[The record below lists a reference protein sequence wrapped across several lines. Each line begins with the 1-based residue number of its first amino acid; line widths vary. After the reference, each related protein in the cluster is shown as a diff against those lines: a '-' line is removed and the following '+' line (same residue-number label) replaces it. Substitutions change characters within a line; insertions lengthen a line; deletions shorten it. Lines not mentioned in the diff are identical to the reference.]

1 MNEQQMLCK
10 LLSGIFRKEITE
22 KDLTE
27 EIVSQAVEAVTQ
39 MRVEN
44 KQLQNLSVG
53 VIFAMLEAIEKKDN
67 YTCRHSDRVADI
79 CLKLGK
85 KLGKNTSEQKALY
98 YAALLHDV
106 GKIGIPD
113 DVIHK
118 TSRLSNE
125 EFETI
130 KGHPVIGSE
139 ILNMITEIPEIDVG
153 AKYHHERFDGRGYPE
168 GLVGENIPEIARI
181 VAVADCF
188 DAMTSQRTY
197 NNPMDL
203 RQAREQF
210 VLGSGTQF
218 DPVCAQK
225 MIEIIDEALAEGCT
239 RGEEI

>member
-1 MNEQQMLCK
+1 MDEREMLCA
-10 LLSGIFRKEITE
+10 LLSAICHREVAGDEITE
-22 KDLTE
+22 ET
-27 EIVSQAVEAVTQ
+27 VTKAIGQVNQ

-44 KQLQNLSVG
+44 RQLQNLSVG

-85 KLGKNTSEQKALY
+85 KLGKSMQEQKALY

-118 TSRLSNE
+118 NTRLSDE
-125 EFETI
+125 EYNTI

-153 AKYHHERFDGRGYPE
+153 ARYHHERFDGHGYPE
-168 GLVGENIPEIARI
+168 GLAGENIPEIARI

-197 NNPMDL
+197 NKPMDL
-203 RQAREQF
+203 LQAREQF
-210 VLGSGTQF
+210 VKGSGTQF
-218 DPVCAQK
+218 DPLYAQT
-225 MIEIIDEALAEGCT
+225 MVEIIDEALAAGCT
-239 RGEEI
+239 NGEDI